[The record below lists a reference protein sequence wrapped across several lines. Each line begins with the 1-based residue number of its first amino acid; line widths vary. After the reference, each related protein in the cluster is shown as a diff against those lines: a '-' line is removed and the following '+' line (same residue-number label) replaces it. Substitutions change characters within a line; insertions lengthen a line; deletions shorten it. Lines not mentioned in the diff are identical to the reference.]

1 MSVRNFMYLNKTDRD
16 AEYVEAYKIHG
27 TSAKA
32 ADSCG
37 VSRETI
43 ARAVRRAG
51 IKLNGRRLNGKGN
64 KGKGNIYRQKISDEN
79 LIKECKEL
87 NSLEIA
93 KKYGMSPERVYRRAR
108 RLGIKINDKWTG
120 GHYLRRMRCYGDAE
134 YDDAV
139 TLRAVMKRDHGICML
154 CGLPVDETDMKNGH
168 PSKMYPTIDHIIP
181 ISAGGS
187 HTWKNVQLAHNSC
200 NARKCASI
208 LTVKEAEE

>member
-16 AEYVEAYKIHG
+16 AEYVEAYRIYG

-51 IKLNGRRLNGKGN
+51 IKLDGCKSNGKNN
-64 KGKGNIYRQKISDEN
+64 KDRQKISDED
-79 LIKECKEL
+79 LIKESKEL

-93 KKYGMSPERVYRRAR
+93 QKYGMSPERVYRRAR
-108 RLGIKINDKWTG
+108 RLGIQINDKWTG
-120 GHYLRRMRCYGDAE
+120 GHYLRRIRCYGDAE

-181 ISAGGS
+181 ISVGGS

-208 LTVKEAEE
+208 LTVKEA

>member
-1 MSVRNFMYLNKTDRD
+1 MYLNKTDRD
-16 AEYVEAYKIHG
+16 AEYVEAYKIYG
-27 TSAKA
+27 SSIKA

-51 IKLNGRRLNGKGN
+51 VKLNGRKSNGKN
-64 KGKGNIYRQKISDEN
+64 NIYRQKISDEA
-79 LIKECKEL
+79 LIRECKEL

-93 KKYGMSPERVYRRAR
+93 KKYGMSPEGVYRRAR
-108 RLGIKINDKWTG
+108 RLGIRINDKWTG

-139 TLRAVMKRDHGICML
+139 TLRAVMKRDHGICMI
-154 CGLPVDETDMKNGH
+154 CGLPVDETDIKNGH

-208 LTVKEAEE
+208 LTVKEAEV